1 MHEMSMAMEICR
13 IAEQYTTG
21 AAEAGAPPPRLVE
34 LGVEVGDDAGVEPE
48 NLQFCLEA
56 LLSQP
61 PWSGARA
68 VIQRVP
74 GDVLRLSYL
83 EVDDG
88 GPND

>member
-1 MHEMSMAMEICR
+1 MHEMSIAMEICR
-13 IAEQYTTG
+13 IAEEQT
-21 AAEAGAPPPRLVE
+21 AAAAVPGNAPLRLVAV
-34 LGVEVGDDAGVEPE
+34 GVQVGDDAGVEPE

-61 PWSGARA
+61 PWSGAQA
-68 VIQRVP
+68 VIERVG

>member
-1 MHEMSMAMEICR
+1 MEICR
-13 IAEQYTTG
+13 IAEEQT
-21 AAEAGAPPPRLVE
+21 AAAASPGGPPLRLIG
-34 LGVEVGDDAGVEPE
+34 LGVQVGDDAGVEPE

-68 VIQRVP
+68 VIERVE
-74 GDVLRLSYL
+74 GDVLRLTYL

>member
-1 MHEMSMAMEICR
+1 MHEMSIAMEICR
-13 IAEQYTTG
+13 IAEEQTAAAVAPG
-21 AAEAGAPPPRLVE
+21 AAPLRLVG
-34 LGVEVGDDAGVEPE
+34 LGVQVGDDAGVEPE

-61 PWSGARA
+61 PWSGARV
-68 VIQRVP
+68 VIEQVD

-88 GPND
+88 RPND